1 MPTNKKK
8 SSAVKYLEKISDGPL
23 TLGNTLQAHRQAE
36 ELTQE
41 QMSKKIGISKAH
53 LSQIEKGHKFLSP
66 ERAKDFAK
74 KLGYS
79 QKLFVSLSL
88 QDQLGRAGIKYKV
101 TLEAAS

>member
-1 MPTNKKK
+1 MRIKK
-8 SSAVKYLEKISDGPL
+8 SSSIKFLEKISGGSL
-23 TLGNTLQAHRQAE
+23 TLGNALQTHRLAE

-41 QMSKKIGISKAH
+41 QMAKKLGISKVH

-66 ERAKDFAK
+66 ERAQEFAK

-88 QDQLGRAGIKYKV
+88 QDQLRRAGLPYKV
-101 TLEAAS
+101 KLEAA

>member
-1 MPTNKKK
+1 MTTKKK
-8 SSAVKYLEKISDGPL
+8 SSAVAYLEKISGGPL
-23 TLGNTLQAHRQAE
+23 TLGNTLQAHRHAE
-36 ELTQE
+36 DLTQE
-41 QMSKKIGISKAH
+41 QMAKKIGISKAH